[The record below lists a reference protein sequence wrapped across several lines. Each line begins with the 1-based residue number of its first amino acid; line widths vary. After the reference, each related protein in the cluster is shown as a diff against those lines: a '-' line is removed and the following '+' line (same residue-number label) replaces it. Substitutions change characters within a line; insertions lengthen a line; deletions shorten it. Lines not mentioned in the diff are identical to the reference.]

1 MRYAGV
7 FVSHP
12 NFGGFFSLWVSVA
25 TLYQFIE
32 LIMKFFKFA
41 IEVLASL
48 FIFSTT
54 IRVFLNVIEKTPDV
68 Y

>member
-1 MRYAGV
+1 M
-7 FVSHP
+7 
-12 NFGGFFSLWVSVA
+12 WISVA

-32 LIMKFFKFA
+32 LIMKFLKFA

-54 IRVFLNVIEKTPDV
+54 VRVFLKVIVKTPDV